1 MNGGSKGQ
9 DICDRTRAFAL
20 RVIKMYR
27 VLAKDEVGRILGKQ
41 LLRSGTSIG
50 ANVEE
55 AQAGQSNADFVHK
68 MSLALKEARESRY
81 WLKLILEGEVMPA
94 NRLDAILVEIEE
106 IIKLLYTI
114 IQNSKSNLRQ

>member
-1 MNGGSKGQ
+1 MGSRGQ

-27 VLAKDEVGRILGKQ
+27 VLVKDEVGRILGKQ

-55 AQAGQSNADFVHK
+55 AQASESNADFIHK
-68 MSLALKEARESRY
+68 MNLALKEARESRY
-81 WLKLILEGEVMPA
+81 WLNLILEGEVLPPK
-94 NRLDAILVEIEE
+94 RLEAILAEIEE
-106 IIKLLYTI
+106 LIKIIYTI
-114 IQNSKSNLRQ
+114 IQNSKGSNKK